1 MVFKK
6 KRRIRDLLFSAFII
20 FVMFV
25 IPLWIFMAA
34 LIIDSSALWALLV
47 AWVFVSYYISW
58 RCENA

>member
-25 IPLWIFMAA
+25 IPLWILMAA
-34 LIIDSSALWALLV
+34 MILDSSALWALLIV
-47 AWVFVSYYISW
+47 WVFVSYYISW